1 VRTRLDG
8 QACCGG
14 RAHLRLGQV
23 RIEDAVHRAHAARR
37 DTKKFLCAGAGRRPR
52 CQWVGAG
59 ERALARLREKLTR
72 TEQRIPHRVTPDV
85 QRQPSSPPC
94 CDEVT
99 AAPSSSVIPQ
109 VKVAQSIFGTSRLR
123 RTHCVALKSH
133 SRTTEAIGHGCR
145 GGPRRRAG
153 GDHRRIA
160 RGARRRARASARSA
174 RRYRWSHS
182 QSERG

>member
-1 VRTRLDG
+1 MKPTRSRTHCARRADRADGRSAAAHGTSNHTSCGSGRGLGLVRTRLNG

-14 RAHLRLGQV
+14 RAHLRLGRV
-23 RIEDAVHRAHAARR
+23 RIEDVVDRAHAARR

-133 SRTTEAIGHGCR
+133 SRTGC
-145 GGPRRRAG
+145 GGACGPR
-153 GDHRRIA
+153 
-160 RGARRRARASARSA
+160 
-174 RRYRWSHS
+174 
-182 QSERG
+182 